1 MTIVYVGY
9 YGHKYYRERHAVSD
23 MTTIRTSRAAAVEL
37 RRLAGALTAQTG
49 RKTSLGAAL
58 IAAVTVAS
66 RDIPATLAVLSEIT
80 RKDEA

>member
-1 MTIVYVGY
+1 M
-9 YGHKYYRERHAVSD
+9 SD
-23 MTTIRTSRAAAVEL
+23 MTTIRTSRAAAVAL

-66 RDIPATLAVLSEIT
+66 RDIPATLAALGEVTKTGE
-80 RKDEA
+80 EA